1 MLTLLIHV
9 FKCILQNIEL
19 RLQYSIINEH
29 CKSYTVLILLKNICI
44 CLKTNIEKNLLSLFH
59 TILFEFQN
67 NHLFCNV
74 IIIYHECNGLQR
86 FILVAQG
93 PSPF

>member
-19 RLQYSIINEH
+19 RLQYSIINER

-44 CLKTNIEKNLLSLFH
+44 CLKTNIEKKTAISLSYNSF
-59 TILFEFQN
+59 
-67 NHLFCNV
+67 
-74 IIIYHECNGLQR
+74 
-86 FILVAQG
+86 
-93 PSPF
+93 

>member
-19 RLQYSIINEH
+19 RLQYSIINER

-44 CLKTNIEKNLLSLFH
+44 CLKTNIEKNPAISLSYNSF
-59 TILFEFQN
+59 
-67 NHLFCNV
+67 
-74 IIIYHECNGLQR
+74 
-86 FILVAQG
+86 
-93 PSPF
+93 